1 VYKPAYHPFE
11 GSEIM
16 PMETT
21 NEQFDIEYKD
31 IQLHQMKIELI
42 EFLQKMK
49 SNGLLKTVEFR
60 DIPTDIKQI

>member
-1 VYKPAYHPFE
+1 
-11 GSEIM
+11 M
-16 PMETT
+16 PIETT

-31 IQLHQMKIELI
+31 LQFHQMKIELI

-60 DIPTDIKQI
+60 DIPTDLNQTYNRPN

>member
-1 VYKPAYHPFE
+1 
-11 GSEIM
+11 M
-16 PMETT
+16 PIETT
-21 NEQFDIEYKD
+21 NEPFDIEYKD

-60 DIPTDIKQI
+60 DIPTDIKQFYNQQH

>member
-1 VYKPAYHPFE
+1 
-11 GSEIM
+11 M

-21 NEQFDIEYKD
+21 NEQFVIEYKD
-31 IQLHQMKIELI
+31 IQLHQMKIELM